1 VAAPR
6 CLLHF
11 EAGTATGPPSAQ
23 RLVRTLNA
31 ILIAFVA
38 FAPACAHSRSQP
50 ADSRSDPY
58 IISADELEKNVRQN
72 LYDAVM
78 ELRPRWFTRTTRQ
91 NTGDPYVY
99 LQDQQIGTSGALR
112 RFQPS
117 EVGEV
122 RYLSPTEAQVQFG
135 QRNHG
140 RAAIVVVLSRD
151 QR

>member
-1 VAAPR
+1 MRTLAVILA
-6 CLLHF
+6 CLAF
-11 EAGTATGPPSAQ
+11 ATG
-23 RLVRTLNA
+23 
-31 ILIAFVA
+31 
-38 FAPACAHSRSQP
+38 CATSGRSQR
-50 ADSRSDPY
+50 ADTRGDPY
-58 IISADELEKNVRQN
+58 LISAEELGKSVRYN

-78 ELRPRWFTRTTRQ
+78 ELRPRWFTRTARQ

-99 LQDQQIGTSGALR
+99 VQDQQIGASAALR
-112 RFQPS
+112 RFQPR

-151 QR
+151 